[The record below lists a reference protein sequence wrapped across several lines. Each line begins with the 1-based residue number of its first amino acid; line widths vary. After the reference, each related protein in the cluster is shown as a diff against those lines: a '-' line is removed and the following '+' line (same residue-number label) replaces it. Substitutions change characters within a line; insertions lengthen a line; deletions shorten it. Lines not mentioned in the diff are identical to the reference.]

1 MGVADGEIA
10 IWRREARIVLSRE
23 EQLWQ
28 AWGGTAQR
36 IPPYNRSRVRHAR
49 LPSWRRCRA
58 RLFPAARHCRP
69 SSPRDTA
76 RWRRIDET
84 TNRANRRIRHQA
96 VLGRVEVRV
105 IEMNGEVA
113 IAADRVLPIP
123 PLQILR
129 SPQLVM
135 TADRGSQIGKDF
147 ANAILIARQRP
158 GKSASLCGRSPLPSG
173 STTQASIWKGERS
186 RARRTAPRNMRHQMV
201 GAPVKQVHCKEER
214 SARNPITVIIQHER
228 SMPGLRE

>member
-36 IPPYNRSRVRHAR
+36 IPPSTVSGCVTGGCR
-49 LPSWRRCRA
+49 LGVTTA

-84 TNRANRRIRHQA
+84 TNGDGANRADAPPGR
-96 VLGRVEVRV
+96 LGRVEVRV
-105 IEMNGEVA
+105 
-113 IAADRVLPIP
+113 
-123 PLQILR
+123 
-129 SPQLVM
+129 
-135 TADRGSQIGKDF
+135 
-147 ANAILIARQRP
+147 
-158 GKSASLCGRSPLPSG
+158 
-173 STTQASIWKGERS
+173 
-186 RARRTAPRNMRHQMV
+186 
-201 GAPVKQVHCKEER
+201 
-214 SARNPITVIIQHER
+214 
-228 SMPGLRE
+228 